1 MRPSIFPRRI
11 IYSAKIKLFFKFQ
24 IDEIKIDLF
33 DVKNKIQHINF

>member
-11 IYSAKIKLFFKFQ
+11 IYNAKIMLFFKFQ